1 MKKLTTVIT
10 GIFALTLAGGI
21 FSCSEPIEKQAN
33 SGTKTSQSQN
43 GQTQTETDSGA
54 TQTPSEPSAPSYE
67 PHVTTEKQRTFIKR
81 MVNAVMRFE
90 KEVDV
95 SDLHIS
101 CKSVPNKEPEYKT
114 LYRDC
119 VTYL

>member
-21 FSCSEPIEKQAN
+21 FSCSEPIEKQSN

-54 TQTPSEPSAPSYE
+54 TQTPSEPSP
-67 PHVTTEKQRTFIKR
+67 PPPRTSR
-81 MVNAVMRFE
+81 
-90 KEVDV
+90 
-95 SDLHIS
+95 
-101 CKSVPNKEPEYKT
+101 T
-114 LYRDC
+114 LQ
-119 VTYL
+119 LKNSEHLLSG